1 MMLPLPK
8 WAAQVRALVEFQ
20 RGTISVSGIKGQ
32 KEHANPLASPPPAAT
47 SPRISQHH
55 APRPPSPLL
64 HVPPP
69 ASPPPRPPSM
79 SSNSSDSDG
88 VTGSP
93 SLEERIKS
101 LDEKYE
107 KWSGSRAF
115 SATGND
121 PLALLDASLEKFR
134 SRHKL
139 LEIQDL
145 KEVQP
150 SEIVKSVM
158 AKRSVFDEDLKRLE
172 SVGEKY
178 EPKDFGLFCRLPAI
192 STQPISLSSAVSN
205 PNTTA
210 LVAVVASSLKLSTS
224 VSTQL
229 PKTPTMLSPRSS
241 GTPLPISASRGLQ
254 YPFPSHPPMPMSPA
268 PTTSPIVTSFSTPP
282 VTTLSTSVTVRNPSL
297 GENRLKSTVNVPGES
312 RTSSVKNR
320 SVAPVVSD
328 VSSAGKP
335 KPSEKISLRRNS
347 CSTSPRADVKTRR
360 NSDTSARRIE
370 DGEKSKI
377 EEQKLVD
384 KTKEEFEK
392 HRKEQ
397 EEKERLENERI
408 EKEKLERERR
418 EKERLERE
426 SELDKQ
432 RLEEDRLEKERIQ
445 REAIE
450 RERAKEQETERER
463 IRQEKEAIAR
473 LEKESQEKEKLER
486 ERVEADKR
494 EKEEY
499 LRREREER
507 ENQEREER
515 DLKEKLERE
524 LKESER
530 REKEEREQKAK
541 EDHRSAKEKE
551 RRRSEDRVNN
561 RNKDSD
567 NHHERSSKHREN
579 HSELKHRENNT
590 HPSEKHQQE
599 NQPSTKESKD
609 IKSTRDD
616 SLRKD
621 NANQDLQR
629 REVYQENVNKHENSK
644 AQFERDAE
652 RRKESIKEN
661 RDNNIHDRVKY
672 LNNDV
677 SDRAILETRH
687 MSLDL
692 DLKNQVEVNKDPNRR
707 KERNNSLPTH
717 VGIKRRISVQDG
729 LEMPEDAKRS
739 KLSEFKRVSERRD
752 SRDSIKSDD
761 RSKKPKHKNN
771 SMPNYDKHSSS
782 KEGED
787 KRKDKDREDKHKH
800 RHKLEKQKS
809 KSKSKEKEGR
819 ELHQS
824 PVEAPANNISMND
837 KDFLATFNLRSN
849 EEIEQEKQEKQ
860 KREALREK
868 RNKDTTDADKRSE
881 EKKSED
887 RTKKDKPASLEIKD
901 LLRSPQEDKQR
912 FDKIHKKDRIRKLTN
927 SSDSDSDEPKKH
939 SIFDIVDDGPP
950 YISMYD
956 KVKARSCKNMQKQ
969 EEEKR
974 QEKIKAKFSQ
984 LKLSRARR
992 EEKKR
997 SNSWDEDSDSD
1008 KDTEIK
1014 CRRGRKLLDSSD
1026 ESEDHKTS
1034 YKQKDTIYSDSDNS
1048 LRHSFRHIKMEP
1060 TETTDEDIKLK
1071 QQPLRCSKSKI
1082 TSDSSEEDYQRHP
1095 TNNKLPSIDYHE
1107 NATDKPKASLFE
1119 NDTEGELEIKP
1130 EKLTS
1135 VKTELERLVKKE
1147 RRNSKFQEFTSPEQQ
1162 SFDVL
1167 HSQSSEVKIDRF
1179 NSRSLFDNTSDDDFP
1194 EVKKEK
1200 SEKREKKHKKKQKK
1214 QKHSLSNEESGKLEF
1229 ESESPGAQER
1239 KHHDKK
1245 KDHSKKDR
1253 KRDKLKDSRD
1263 KPKKAKKSK
1272 SENKSETKRDG
1283 KMENIFGSLSED
1295 SEAGIKLQ
1303 KSEFRPDEFRPDEN
1317 AQPAQLYNNDS
1328 DKEQL
1333 KIQEEKDREA
1343 EHKKR
1348 KEKKRREKER
1358 RFQEAAAE
1366 AAAAAAEEPPNS
1378 NDNSMDF
1385 ADMCKQLEANI
1396 KDDAPEGNYNTEISS
1411 SNLETSDTFNEADKD
1426 VKKEKED
1433 RKEGKE
1439 KKKKRKK
1446 SKDEKRHHHHH
1457 HHHEKNK
1464 VKTPEV
1470 KHEISESPLIINL
1483 SDIKIEP
1490 GVATEREVPSTPP
1503 SSHSQSLP
1511 NLDDIQSPTT
1521 EKSPPKFDKVVVNP
1535 SVNSLQNSSLGTSK
1549 TKRDKQSKIPGFGT
1563 EIDEVI
1569 HENAVKSISGIIKP
1583 EVKVEEPLVQ
1593 TDVTEEL
1600 LADSSQ
1606 DKTRVVIS
1614 QEETEDAVAA
1624 LLGESFGGCQFEE
1637 RYDEDITVTTELVV
1651 PELVEEPNVQ
1661 DDEEM
1666 RKAVQSLEVEG
1677 EISKPD
1683 TPQSEHELQ
1692 IDTDTEEPDESTQ
1705 AADQTA
1711 KTVELFQNTKKIPA
1725 AIPVCSGSNK
1735 VTSPLAFKSL
1745 SSPPSLSPIK
1755 SEPSSE
1761 ADQKPMKPAECINV
1775 LVEREQQPQQTV
1787 ISQTW
1792 SGERKEVV
1800 LSKPV
1805 LAENPTAKPAITVV
1819 DVPAQSQVVQP
1830 QIKQFVAAPPTI
1842 KINEPL
1848 YPPLAK
1854 LSPLVNQKTITT
1866 APSVVQPSTSSVVA
1880 IQQSRHN
1887 LPARLPDPTCK
1898 PVAPEASNSPALS
1911 RLPITPVIVTKPLQ
1925 PATIYLPQPIVAHSS
1940 EPPKLIST
1948 AELRQERPRMIFHP
1962 SGMQPYKAF
1971 APGQPAR
1978 MLVQGDI
1985 RHFPPNAH
1993 FVPSRQINPSA
2004 YGQYMG
2010 LHSPPP
2016 FVPLQLLKKES
2027 QIRTE
2032 PDSKPADQ
2040 HANSNSIKTTA
2051 AVTAPHLILTDIRSA
2066 PNSLAV
2072 KSPPPV
2078 TSKAIVI
2085 PPSSPRRSPSTL
2097 AVINAEAPSV
2107 SGAASSSPERR
2118 SPSVPVADIPAPA
2131 ESVPEIDTLQ
2141 VPAVQNRTS
2150 SPNPVLVPNPEPI
2163 VAVQLPVSKI
2173 PTEASAA
2180 DKEQAPAVKPEKDL
2194 MEVPKAQPPPQ
2205 LDAAKPRPELG
2216 ESAPCP
2222 SPAKDPTVKAEEP
2235 TTVPRTTQKDPEVQ
2249 PANLA
2254 AHALAEKVTKEQETL
2269 EAKEDNEFWS
2279 AKDSVNIESVIQT
2292 LGSADEMSDSDH
2304 NQAAAEPK
2312 SSKKEPEPVE
2322 LAEHDD
2328 DASVADMKVD
2338 EDAENEP
2345 ADIEN
2350 DPKTETSVTRSSA
2363 RRGRGGRPR
2372 ANNKVAKPTLERGGI
2387 QTRRGKQKE
2396 AAQGAAAVPN
2406 IKRGRGGKV
2415 RSERKSSKSESDS
2428 TTNDVYEF
2436 REDSDD
2442 CNKEQRPR
2450 LVLTIKSTTSS
2461 TSNAQTTT
2469 IVKEITK
2476 DGAKE
2481 IGKEVKDTVQPKVKE
2496 KDSAKEVQEAFHS
2509 PPNPEPKDEFTSPQT
2524 SNTRKS
2530 RRLAEKDVFRNTVD
2544 DTIED
2549 VIKNTPLTR
2558 AAANQRRSGRQ
2569 QKKLPVVVQEPDP
2582 PRKSPRGRKPN
2593 RRVSESTENSSSEDL
2608 KEENTKPVA
2617 AAPLPPAPIAVP
2629 SKPKVEVATT
2639 KPVEPIPPEATKEKK
2654 VDHCSLKT
2662 VMLKRFKGEM
2672 NANKPEPTKLIDPVT
2687 GMLIPMRESEEGKY
2701 IPLPGTLLAD
2711 KKPNAVPSVVSDLCL
2726 EAKANDNAKMQ
2737 PSVIAQSHPVTV
2749 VQQST
2754 PKIHTLKAHVLNS
2767 QAAKAV
2773 VTDLAPSNKTSV
2785 LHNPVS
2791 QPRDNVL
2798 QFASPSSIMG
2808 TKCSTPVHIAK
2819 CGTPGSSS
2827 VPAAA
2832 NLQGGVGPLSP
2843 RPGAPV
2849 AEVKPQV
2856 KAPMH
2861 SPGQDLKL
2869 ANERH
2874 LLQARDH
2881 LTEHD
2886 VHPLNSHLDFVKQQA
2901 KSANKVMSKPVHS
2914 NLLQQHMP
2922 AQISN
2927 HPVSKALR
2935 NEQIHHGKGVIENSK
2950 IDVNMPMM
2958 LGRPNLSPS
2967 GQQPRL
2973 SGGLPVPT
2981 YEASLMADARAYY
2994 NRSSPP
3000 PAHQNSPHSPKGEP
3014 LTHFPALRPNL
3025 IQTHYIHPQH
3035 MMYQQFLRQQQHFQ
3049 RTVNMEKPGE
3059 DGEDT
3064 SVSLALSGRGAA
3076 VPHHSPHNRATESPA
3091 IGQVYNPLTTRLPPY
3106 HPGTRFFEPQQP
3118 AEPPP
3123 AHRPLTSHDRAG
3135 LAHIPQLASSDRSL
3149 ASHGP
3154 PHSSAHLISDRPTGI
3169 IQARPHS
3176 TTHLGAGERS
3186 QPSPYGAGLF
3196 SRFLNDNNDRASAS
3210 SQPQHK
3216 FHFTPRC
3223 METEL
3228 SGLVN
3233 TNLGASGTLMGPAKH
3248 MGPDSPVGQRLGNLI
3263 AGPAKLIGADA
3274 PLTQR
3279 IIRMSTPPSPTPA
3292 SQNLYEALE
3301 PYVMKWQ
3308 GLLALKT
3315 DQAAVQMYLISGNE
3329 EVAKSS
3335 LPKNED
3341 GSTPPL
3347 RIFQRMRMEPMQIE
3361 GVVRK
3366 MQTEKEHCILVAL
3379 PCGLNTEDV
3388 LKQSQNLITLINYL
3402 QQKQAAGIINV
3413 AYPGTTHPPAYVVHI
3428 FPSSDFVNQNLRRL
3442 APTLLDRI
3450 VANDTSHLLI
3460 VITTV

>member
-1 MMLPLPK
+1 
-8 WAAQVRALVEFQ
+8 
-20 RGTISVSGIKGQ
+20 
-32 KEHANPLASPPPAAT
+32 
-47 SPRISQHH
+47 
-55 APRPPSPLL
+55 
-64 HVPPP
+64 
-69 ASPPPRPPSM
+69 M
-79 SSNSSDSDG
+79 STLQS
-88 VTGSP
+88 
-93 SLEERIKS
+93 
-101 LDEKYE
+101 
-107 KWSGSRAF
+107 
-115 SATGND
+115 
-121 PLALLDASLEKFR
+121 
-134 SRHKL
+134 
-139 LEIQDL
+139 
-145 KEVQP
+145 
-150 SEIVKSVM
+150 
-158 AKRSVFDEDLKRLE
+158 SVF
-172 SVGEKY
+172 SPGY
-178 EPKDFGLFCRLPAI
+178 NF
-192 STQPISLSSAVSN
+192 PI
-205 PNTTA
+205 
-210 LVAVVASSLKLSTS
+210 K
-224 VSTQL
+224 
-229 PKTPTMLSPRSS
+229 KIRIEEGKMIS

-268 PTTSPIVTSFSTPP
+268 PTTSPIVTSFSTTP

-370 DGEKSKI
+370 DSEKSKI

-392 HRKEQ
+392 QRKEQ
-397 EEKERLENERI
+397 DEKERLENERI
-408 EKEKLERERR
+408 EKEKVERERK

-432 RLEEDRLEKERIQ
+432 RLEKERLEKERIQ

-450 RERAKEQETERER
+450 REREKEQEKERER
-463 IRQEKEAIAR
+463 IRQEKETIARIETER
-473 LEKESQEKEKLER
+473 LEKEKLDR
-486 ERVEADKR
+486 ERLEADKK
-494 EKEEY
+494 EKEES
-499 LRREREER
+499 LQREREER

-515 DLKEKLERE
+515 ELKEKLERE

-530 REKEEREQKAK
+530 RDKEEREQKAK
-541 EDHRSAKEKE
+541 EEHRSAKEKE
-551 RRRSEDRVNN
+551 RRRSEDKVNN

-590 HPSEKHQQE
+590 HSSEKHQQE
-599 NQPSTKESKD
+599 NQASTKESKD
-609 IKSTRDD
+609 VKFRDD

-621 NANQDLQR
+621 NANQDPQR
-629 REVYQENVNKHENSK
+629 REVYQENANKHENSK

-692 DLKNQVEVNKDPNRR
+692 DLKNQVDTNKDPNRR
-707 KERNNSLPTH
+707 KERNNSLPSH

-739 KLSEFKRVSERRD
+739 KLNDFKRVSERRD

-761 RSKKPKHKNN
+761 RSKKLKHKNN
-771 SMPNYDKHSSS
+771 SMPNYEKHSSS
-782 KEGED
+782 KECEE
-787 KRKDKDREDKHKH
+787 KRKDKDRDDKHKH

-809 KSKSKEKEGR
+809 KSKSKEKESR

-824 PVEAPANNISMND
+824 PVEALANNILMND

-849 EEIEQEKQEKQ
+849 EEIEHEKQEKQ

-868 RNKDTTDADKRSE
+868 RNKDAMDGDKRPE

-887 RTKKDKPASLEIKD
+887 RSKKDKPPSLELKD

-1008 KDTEIK
+1008 KETEIK

-1026 ESEDHKTS
+1026 ESDDHKTS
-1034 YKQKDTIYSDSDNS
+1034 YKHKDTIYSDSDNS
-1048 LRHSFRHIKMEP
+1048 LRHSFRHIKMEQ
-1060 TETTDEDIKLK
+1060 TETTDEDIKVK
-1071 QQPLRCSKSKI
+1071 QSSLRCSKSKI
-1082 TSDSSEEDYQRHP
+1082 TSDSSEEDYQRHT

-1107 NATDKPKASLFE
+1107 NTTDKPKASLFE

-1167 HSQSSEVKIDRF
+1167 HSQSSEVKVDRF

-1214 QKHSLSNEESGKLEF
+1214 KHSLSNEDSGKLEF

-1245 KDHSKKDR
+1245 KDHSKKDK

-1263 KPKKAKKSK
+1263 KPKKAKKNK
-1272 SENKSETKRDG
+1272 SENKSDTKRDG

-1303 KSEFRPDEFRPDEN
+1303 TPEVRPEEN
-1317 AQPAQLYNNDS
+1317 AQPLQVYNNDS
-1328 DKEQL
+1328 DKEQM

-1396 KDDAPEGNYNTEISS
+1396 KDDAPEGNYNNEISS
-1411 SNLETSDTFNEADKD
+1411 SNLETSDTFNEADKE
-1426 VKKEKED
+1426 VKKERED

-1470 KHEISESPLIINL
+1470 KQEISESPLSINL

-1490 GVATEREVPSTPP
+1490 GVATEKEIPSTPP
-1503 SSHSQSLP
+1503 SNHSQSLP
-1511 NLDDIQSPTT
+1511 NLDDIQSPTA
-1521 EKSPPKFDKVVVNP
+1521 EKSPPKFDKTVAIP
-1535 SVNSLQNSSLGTSK
+1535 TAIPLLSPSLGASK
-1549 TKRDKQSKIPGFGT
+1549 TKRDKQTKIPGFGT

-1583 EVKVEEPLVQ
+1583 EVKVEEVRVE
-1593 TDVTEEL
+1593 TDVKEEL

-1637 RYDEDITVTTELVV
+1637 CYDEDIAVTTELVV

-1677 EISKPD
+1677 EISKPN

-1692 IDTDTEEPDESTQ
+1692 IDTDTEEPEETTQ
-1705 AADQTA
+1705 DQSAKELLLAKKTSATA
-1711 KTVELFQNTKKIPA
+1711 
-1725 AIPVCSGSNK
+1725 PVCSGANK
-1735 VTSPLAFKSL
+1735 ISSPLAFKAL

-1755 SEPSSE
+1755 SEPSLE
-1761 ADQKPMKPAECINV
+1761 ADKKPVECMKV
-1775 LVEREQQPQQTV
+1775 LVEREQQPQQSV

-1792 SGERKEVV
+1792 SGERKEVIAN
-1800 LSKPV
+1800 KPV
-1805 LAENPTAKPAITVV
+1805 LGDTPTVKPAVTVAE
-1819 DVPAQSQVVQP
+1819 PQPQVQT
-1830 QIKQFVAAPPTI
+1830 QIKQFVAAPTI
-1842 KINEPL
+1842 KINEPS

-1854 LSPLVNQKTITT
+1854 LSPLVNQKAITT
-1866 APSVVQPSTSSVVA
+1866 APSVVQPPSASNVVS
-1880 IQQSRHN
+1880 IQQTRHN
-1887 LPARLPDPTCK
+1887 LPARLPDPACK
-1898 PVAPEASNSPALS
+1898 PVAPETVSSPKTSNSPALS

-1948 AELRQERPRMIFHP
+1948 AELRQERPRMIFHA
-1962 SGMQPYKAF
+1962 SGVQPYKAF

-1978 MLVQGDI
+1978 MVVKGDI

-1993 FVPSRQINPSA
+1993 FVSNRQITPA
-2004 YGQYMG
+2004 TYGQFRG
-2010 LHSPPP
+2010 LQTPPP
-2016 FVPLQLLKKES
+2016 FVPLQLLKKPQES
-2027 QIRTE
+2027 TIRPEE
-2032 PDSKPADQ
+2032 PKPADQ
-2040 HANSNSIKTTA
+2040 NHANNSIN
-2051 AVTAPHLILTDIRSA
+2051 VPHLILTDLRAA
-2066 PNSLAV
+2066 PNSLPV

-2078 TSKAIVI
+2078 ASKAIVV
-2085 PPSSPRRSPSTL
+2085 PPT
-2097 AVINAEAPSV
+2097 IITAETPSV
-2107 SGAASSSPERR
+2107 SSP
-2118 SPSVPVADIPAPA
+2118 PKMPAPA
-2131 ESVPEIDTLQ
+2131 ESLPEVDTLQ
-2141 VPAVQNRTS
+2141 LPALQNRTS
-2150 SPNPVLVPNPEPI
+2150 TPSPVIVPNPDLI
-2163 VAVQLPVSKI
+2163 DTARLP
-2173 PTEASAA
+2173 TQ
-2180 DKEQAPAVKPEKDL
+2180 EQAPAVKPEKEPID
-2194 MEVPKAQPPPQ
+2194 QPPQ
-2205 LDAAKPRPELG
+2205 LEVAKPKSP
-2216 ESAPCP
+2216 PTCP
-2222 SPAKDPTVKAEEP
+2222 SPAKDAAVKTEEP
-2235 TTVPRTTQKDPEVQ
+2235 SSEVQ
-2249 PANLA
+2249 PAHLA
-2254 AHALAEKVTKEQETL
+2254 ADALAKEQETL

-2292 LGSADEMSDSDH
+2292 LGSADEMSDSDQNH
-2304 NQAAAEPK
+2304 ASAEPK
-2312 SSKKEPEPVE
+2312 ASKKDPEPVQPLEPVE
-2322 LAEHDD
+2322 LDNED
-2328 DASVADMKVD
+2328 DARVTDMKVD
-2338 EDAENEP
+2338 EDV
-2345 ADIEN
+2345 EN
-2350 DPKTETSVTRSSA
+2350 DPTDMENDAKTETSITRTSA

-2372 ANNKVAKPTLERGGI
+2372 ANNKVAKQQQSGI
-2387 QTRRGKQKE
+2387 QTRRSKQKE
-2396 AAQGAAAVPN
+2396 AQVAT

-2415 RSERKSSKSESDS
+2415 RSERKSSKSESES

-2481 IGKEVKDTVQPKVKE
+2481 IGKEVKDTVQTKVKE
-2496 KDSAKEVQEAFHS
+2496 VAKDSPETFIS
-2509 PPNPEPKDEFTSPQT
+2509 PPNSEGKDEFASPPT

-2558 AAANQRRSGRQ
+2558 ANQRRSGRQ
-2569 QKKLPVVVQEPDP
+2569 QKKPVLPEPDV
-2582 PRKSPRGRKPN
+2582 PRKSPRGRKPT
-2593 RRVSESTENSSSEDL
+2593 RGVSESTENSSSEDL
-2608 KEENTKPVA
+2608 KEEPNTKPAPVVA
-2617 AAPLPPAPIAVP
+2617 P
-2629 SKPKVEVATT
+2629 KPKVEVPS
-2639 KPVEPIPPEATKEKK
+2639 KPVEPIQAEAPKEKK

-2701 IPLPGTLLAD
+2701 IPLPGTLMAD
-2711 KKPNAVPSVVSDLCL
+2711 KKPNAATPAN
-2726 EAKANDNAKMQ
+2726 EAKTNDNAKVP
-2737 PSVIAQSHPVTV
+2737 PSVIAQSHAVTV
-2749 VQQST
+2749 VQQPS

-2773 VTDLAPSNKTSV
+2773 VTDLPPSNKTPV
-2785 LHNPVS
+2785 VHNPAS

-2798 QFASPSSIMG
+2798 QFASPSIMG
-2808 TKCSTPVHIAK
+2808 TKCTTPVHISR
-2819 CGTPGSSS
+2819 CGTPVSSS
-2827 VPAAA
+2827 VPAA
-2832 NLQGGVGPLSP
+2832 GPLSP

-2861 SPGQDLKL
+2861 SPTQDLKL
-2869 ANERH
+2869 VNERQ
-2874 LLQARDH
+2874 LLQAR
-2881 LTEHD
+2881 EHISEHE
-2886 VHPLNSHLDFVKQQA
+2886 VHPLNSHLEFAKQHVKA
-2901 KSANKVMSKPVHS
+2901 AKVMVKPAHA
-2914 NLLQQHMP
+2914 NLLQQHLP
-2922 AQISN
+2922 AQMAN

-2935 NEQIHHGKGVIENSK
+2935 NEQIHHSKGVIENSK
-2950 IDVNMPMM
+2950 IDVNLPMM

-2973 SGGLPVPT
+2973 TGGLPVPT
-2981 YEASLMADARAYY
+2981 YE
-2994 NRSSPP
+2994 
-3000 PAHQNSPHSPKGEP
+3000 
-3014 LTHFPALRPNL
+3014 
-3025 IQTHYIHPQH
+3025 
-3035 MMYQQFLRQQQHFQ
+3035 
-3049 RTVNMEKPGE
+3049 
-3059 DGEDT
+3059 
-3064 SVSLALSGRGAA
+3064 
-3076 VPHHSPHNRATESPA
+3076 
-3091 IGQVYNPLTTRLPPY
+3091 
-3106 HPGTRFFEPQQP
+3106 
-3118 AEPPP
+3118 
-3123 AHRPLTSHDRAG
+3123 
-3135 LAHIPQLASSDRSL
+3135 
-3149 ASHGP
+3149 
-3154 PHSSAHLISDRPTGI
+3154 
-3169 IQARPHS
+3169 
-3176 TTHLGAGERS
+3176 
-3186 QPSPYGAGLF
+3186 
-3196 SRFLNDNNDRASAS
+3196 
-3210 SQPQHK
+3210 
-3216 FHFTPRC
+3216 
-3223 METEL
+3223 
-3228 SGLVN
+3228 
-3233 TNLGASGTLMGPAKH
+3233 
-3248 MGPDSPVGQRLGNLI
+3248 
-3263 AGPAKLIGADA
+3263 
-3274 PLTQR
+3274 
-3279 IIRMSTPPSPTPA
+3279 
-3292 SQNLYEALE
+3292 
-3301 PYVMKWQ
+3301 
-3308 GLLALKT
+3308 
-3315 DQAAVQMYLISGNE
+3315 
-3329 EVAKSS
+3329 SS
-3335 LPKNED
+3335 LV
-3341 GSTPPL
+3341 SS
-3347 RIFQRMRMEPMQIE
+3347 FQ
-3361 GVVRK
+3361 
-3366 MQTEKEHCILVAL
+3366 
-3379 PCGLNTEDV
+3379 
-3388 LKQSQNLITLINYL
+3388 S
-3402 QQKQAAGIINV
+3402 
-3413 AYPGTTHPPAYVVHI
+3413 
-3428 FPSSDFVNQNLRRL
+3428 FPFFGFFGNRPD
-3442 APTLLDRI
+3442 
-3450 VANDTSHLLI
+3450 
-3460 VITTV
+3460 